1 MKFTYSII
9 MMFNLIFILGFIKNR
24 GLLQFLGA
32 KTTTRNDGRPPTGE
46 SHGLLLFLLAN
57 YPPFPIT
64 LPRRKTLLFSQLQ
77 SMFIILRD
85 WKEFCFLL
93 FFFILIFNIRFVE
106 NKIL

>member
-1 MKFTYSII
+1 

-32 KTTTRNDGRPPTGE
+32 KTAARNGGRPPTGE

-64 LPRRKTLLFSQLQ
+64 LPRRKTLVFSQLQ

-85 WKEFCFLL
+85 WKEFCFL
-93 FFFILIFNIRFVE
+93 F
-106 NKIL
+106 